1 MRHNFVTT
9 LLLAF
14 CHPACGAQL
23 RHSLSVSDVLPR
35 ELNVSLR
42 KGGRMPASRVALY
55 GSSAV
60 DAPVSPL
67 SPWTV
72 FLQSK
77 SVLNFD
83 MQLLS
88 QEGMAISAE
97 KLKLP
102 VVHVFSEK
110 GFPTIQG
117 MIIFGIPM
125 MASVSY
131 GLAGVG
137 FAMVFHTM
145 WYVASL
151 LSICS
156 GNVVQANLVI
166 FVLLPIINVAQFVNL
181 FADVC
186 WRTLALWFFPYNL
199 GFYPGLLLMF
209 WMGEDPNMQGIL
221 RILVGILILCSVI
234 FMGLKRW
241 TACLGSQ
248 DEKADAKDYLND
260 SKLFWGTV
268 AYATLDGVMNGVVG
282 MPGPLQILWVLYMH
296 VPQALWR
303 ATGPVCGLF
312 FNILRVP
319 VLMWTG
325 HFDFSSSNFWTI
337 VLLGGSGALTGLA
350 IGNALARCVTQT
362 GFESFLMC
370 FLVPIALGMLITGGI
385 QML

>member
-1 MRHNFVTT
+1 MRQNFVTT

-23 RHSLSVSDVLPR
+23 RHSAQRVMLPR
-35 ELNVSLR
+35 ELNVSLSR
-42 KGGRMPASRVALY
+42 GGRMLASGVPLY
-55 GSSAV
+55 GSSAL
-60 DAPVSPL
+60 DASIR
-67 SPWTV
+67 PWTAV
-72 FLQSK
+72 LQSN
-77 SVLNFD
+77 SALNFE

-88 QEGMAISAE
+88 QEGIAMSAE
-97 KLKLP
+97 QLRLP
-102 VVHVFSEK
+102 VVQVFSEA
-110 GFPTIQG
+110 GFPTIQA

-151 LSICS
+151 LSIFS
-156 GNVVQANLVI
+156 GNVAEANLVI

-181 FADVC
+181 LADVC

-199 GFYPGLLLMF
+199 GFYPGLLLML
-209 WMGEDPNMQGIL
+209 WMGESPSMQGIL
-221 RILVGILILCSVI
+221 RILVGTLILCSVL
-234 FMGLKRW
+234 FMGLKRYSAW
-241 TACLGSQ
+241 LGSQ

-260 SKLFWGTV
+260 WKLFWGTV
-268 AYATLDGVMNGVVG
+268 AYATLDGVLNGVAG
-282 MPGPLQILWVLYMH
+282 MPGPLQILWVLYMR

-319 VLMWTG
+319 FLMWTG

-362 GFESFLMC
+362 RFEQLLLC
-370 FLVPIALGMLITGGI
+370 LLVPIALGMLITGGT
-385 QML
+385 QMLS